1 MPFCRRRS
9 LSTRAPPPNPCSTD
23 RDLVR
28 QTATLFQMPRRGRY
42 LTQVRDEMLARGIK
56 WCDVSLSNPS
66 RYLPRDHRKDSKKKT
81 KEEKSVERNIL
92 RERNAA
98 AAGEDKTTGME
109 FTRSRGVPFACFVRA
124 CECTCSYSCS
134 YNFSSVTSTT
144 RASLCFYQTR
154 NFFCSCEPFLPFPF
168 LKTQTR

>member
-1 MPFCRRRS
+1 
-9 LSTRAPPPNPCSTD
+9 
-23 RDLVR
+23 
-28 QTATLFQMPRRGRY
+28 
-42 LTQVRDEMLARGIK
+42 MLARGIK
-56 WCDVSLSNPS
+56 WCDVRSSNPS
-66 RYLPRDHRKDSKKKT
+66 RYLFQETTKDSKKKT
-81 KEEKSVERNIL
+81 KEEKSAERNISP

-98 AAGEDKTTGME
+98 AAGEDNTTRME

-134 YNFSSVTSTT
+134 YTFSSVTSTR